1 MNKKLITAILCCLTA
16 AGCALGLT
24 ACSGNDGGE
33 SGDNGG
39 GSEIVNP
46 KPDDTKP
53 DEGKEE
59 NVEKEITGVT
69 FENKTVTYNGQQQ
82 KIEAGGT
89 LPEGVSVAYEKNTG
103 TDAGTYTAKAT
114 FSGTGYKT
122 KTLTATLAINKA
134 QWSGNAFWTGLTF
147 ENKTYDYD
155 GKEHTVV
162 VAGVLPEG
170 VKTVYACEGNANIEN
185 GAVATGSYT
194 ITASFEH
201 KNYIIE
207 KTLTAKLVIRAT
219 DKDRYVA
226 AHNGTLYFANALDK
240 DKLYSYTSGT
250 VTKISNDVPYG
261 FAVIGNK
268 FYFQSNSL
276 LFSSIKSI
284 DASHDVESVAGE
296 KGEYL
301 CTDGMY
307 LYFVRNALTNANSG
321 IYKINPAQ
329 EDPEAV
335 LVSAGKAEHMQYV
348 SGYLYFA
355 DGANGGKLSRVS
367 VSGGERSVVV
377 DEKITCLTASANSLY
392 FTVNKLLGD
401 YIARYDISSGN
412 TAKLTQDAGAN
423 LTVVGT
429 DLYYVNVDL
438 LSSNLMGKGIY
449 KVKANASSDSNAVG
463 EKVIERDNSLYS
475 SLTKLSDSQIA
486 YYRVSDQML
495 IVYNVSTGNETEVLD
510 GFEAPEYTPISR
522 GSKTQWYGGKLY
534 YLDIYNDKA
543 LYSYDP
549 ASGDFVRITSC
560 KVSDF
565 TIIGDNLYFNGV
577 SYGVNNDLYKVSLT
591 DGGLP
596 EKISTYDCN
605 DIVTDGTNI
614 FYVEKNAAGART
626 AIHIIKPDGTDYTDK
641 IIYTKGATNLTY
653 YEGNIY
659 FVDGKDLLKMPV
671 TGYTVDETVK
681 VKDGNVD
688 TFVIDNGVVYFRELY
703 GVGQKRLACI
713 NIDGTGYAKI
723 MTSNTD
729 PLKIAVKGDK
739 IYYYTDTTL
748 GTSGIYVIDKSARED
763 TTPTLLMDRANKY
776 YAEDFTVGE
785 DGKIYFVNYYNT
797 LGDSHLYC
805 INTTGTNQTP
815 QKLA

>member
-1 MNKKLITAILCCLTA
+1 
-16 AGCALGLT
+16 
-24 ACSGNDGGE
+24 
-33 SGDNGG
+33 
-39 GSEIVNP
+39 
-46 KPDDTKP
+46 
-53 DEGKEE
+53 
-59 NVEKEITGVT
+59 
-69 FENKTVTYNGQQQ
+69 
-82 KIEAGGT
+82 
-89 LPEGVSVAYEKNTG
+89 
-103 TDAGTYTAKAT
+103 
-114 FSGTGYKT
+114 
-122 KTLTATLAINKA
+122 
-134 QWSGNAFWTGLTF
+134 
-147 ENKTYDYD
+147 
-155 GKEHTVV
+155 
-162 VAGVLPEG
+162 
-170 VKTVYACEGNANIEN
+170 
-185 GAVATGSYT
+185 
-194 ITASFEH
+194 
-201 KNYIIE
+201 
-207 KTLTAKLVIRAT
+207 
-219 DKDRYVA
+219 
-226 AHNGTLYFANALDK
+226 
-240 DKLYSYTSGT
+240 
-250 VTKISNDVPYG
+250 
-261 FAVIGNK
+261 
-268 FYFQSNSL
+268 
-276 LFSSIKSI
+276 SS
-284 DASHDVESVAGE
+284 
-296 KGEYL
+296 
-301 CTDGMY
+301 
-307 LYFVRNALTNANSG
+307 
-321 IYKINPAQ
+321 
-329 EDPEAV
+329 
-335 LVSAGKAEHMQYV
+335 GKAEYMQYV

-377 DEKITCLTASANSLY
+377 NEKITCLTASANSLY

-401 YIARYDISSGN
+401 YIARYDISSEK
-412 TAKLTQDAGAN
+412 TVKLTQDAGAN

-449 KVKANASSDSNAVG
+449 KVKANASTNSNAVG
-463 EKVIERDNSLYS
+463 EKVIERNNSLYS
-475 SLTKLSDSQIA
+475 SLTKLSDSQLA

-495 IVYNVSTGNETEVLD
+495 IVYNISNGSELEVLK
-510 GFEAPEYTPISR
+510 GFVAPEYTPVSR

-549 ASGDFVRITSC
+549 DGGNCVRITSC

-626 AIHIIKPDGTDYTDK
+626 AIHIIKPDGTDE

-659 FVDGKDLLKMPV
+659 FVDGNDLLKMPV
-671 TGYTVDETVK
+671 TGYTQDVTATVK
-681 VKDGNVD
+681 KGNFD
-688 TFVIDNGVVYFRELY
+688 TFVIDNGVVYFRETY

-729 PLKIAVKGDK
+729 PLKIVVKGDK
-739 IYYYTDTTL
+739 IYYYTDTIL

-763 TTPTLLMDRANKY
+763 TTPTLLLARGSSY

-785 DGKIYFVNYYNT
+785 DGKIYFVNYYNN

-815 QKLA
+815 KKLA